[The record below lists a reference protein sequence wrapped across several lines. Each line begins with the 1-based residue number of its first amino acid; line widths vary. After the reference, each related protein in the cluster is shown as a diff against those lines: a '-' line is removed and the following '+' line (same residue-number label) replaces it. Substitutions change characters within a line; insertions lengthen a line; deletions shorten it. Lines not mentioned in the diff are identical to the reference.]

1 MSPRV
6 FIILATTLSFY
17 RQKPVQ
23 ALFVLVGLVLG
34 CGLYTAVAQINASA
48 KASYAEADQILGAS
62 AQWRITDRFDNEVAV
77 EDYIRLRRSGFTQIY
92 PVIEKRL
99 PSGDGAL
106 ISLIATDLLALPLT
120 AADSTNTDEN
130 PFSGAGWS
138 GLTQPPFETW
148 VPAETAVRLGIVEGE
163 QIRLR
168 DGKLLPPAVI
178 RSQAQQRDQLFMD
191 LGAALSLFETSRVSY
206 LAASELTASEQQQIS
221 KVFDDRLL
229 VTNNSEAIDLAQLTQ
244 SLHTN
249 LTALGLLSFVV
260 GTFIVFNA
268 VHFSLHARRQ
278 TLHILGDLGATRG
291 QIMAAILMEAFVW
304 ALVGALLGTLLAQP
318 LSAALMPAV
327 AATLQNIYGASVS
340 SLPVFNADLFLQALL
355 LALSGLSLAMV
366 VPLVRSIDSS
376 GADEDVANEAAA
388 VAQLLSRREL
398 TGAFLGAC
406 FLGTAYLTYPL
417 ASTVVQGFGLLA
429 LVLFAGITL
438 LPIIILLIVALGHHV
453 LGRHWLGRWAL
464 ADVRFQLPHLRLAM
478 MALLL
483 TLIANIGVTSLVGSF
498 RIALTNW
505 LETRL
510 SADIYV
516 TAGVLERELVNEQKW
531 VRNAHQRSEID
542 TTFAGRKM
550 TIIGVDADAP
560 DFTAANVIAA
570 NDSAAINT
578 AAINTDSA
586 IEAYERWIAHN
597 NGVASD
603 SEVAARS
610 RLNDVSYPESA
621 TGVSETE
628 GAFFADSRTASV
640 TAQILEAGR
649 STEST
654 VKVFANEQ
662 LKYLAGIE
670 VGDSFELPTALGVR
684 RFEVLGFF
692 HDYGNVN
699 YALHLPTQR
708 FLTLFPNAKPQGWGL
723 WVADEQM
730 EAAELGLS
738 ELGVEPGSWVSQRD
752 VLAISMAIF
761 DRTFAI
767 TRALNTLTLLVAA
780 VAIFASLLAVYQIR
794 RSEYALW
801 RSLGATWPTFFL
813 VSGFPIILMTG
824 VVMLLALP
832 LGIALSWLLIH
843 KINVIS
849 FGWTMPVV
857 IDPAPISFLFVV
869 VATVV
874 LSAFLLASLG
884 QRAAVNS
891 ALKELAGE

>member
-1 MSPRV
+1 MTHP
-6 FIILATTLSFY
+6 ILITLATTLSFY
-17 RQKPVQ
+17 RQKPLQ

-62 AQWRITDRFDNEVAV
+62 AQWRITDRLNGEVAV
-77 EDYIRLRRSGFTQIY
+77 EDYIRLRRAGFTQVY

-99 PSGDGAL
+99 PSADGAL
-106 ISLIATDLLALPLT
+106 ISLIATDLLALPFNT
-120 AADSTNTDEN
+120 ADGVSAGEN

-148 VPAETAVRLGIVEGE
+148 VPTETGKRLGIVEGE

-178 RSQAQQRDQLFMD
+178 RSQTQQRDQIFMD
-191 LGAALSLFETSRVSY
+191 VGAVLSLFETNRVSY
-206 LAASELTASEQQQIS
+206 LAASNLTASEQQQIS
-221 KVFDDRLL
+221 EVFDDRLL
-229 VTNNSEAIDLAQLTQ
+229 ATNNSQALDLTQLTQ

-278 TLHILGDLGATRG
+278 TLRVLADLGAARRDV
-291 QIMAAILMEAFVW
+291 MAAILLEAFMW
-304 ALVGALLGTLLAQP
+304 AVVGALLGTLLAQP
-318 LSAALMPAV
+318 LSASLMPAV
-327 AATLQNIYGASVS
+327 AATLSNIYGASVS
-340 SLPVFNADLFLQALL
+340 SLPVFNVDLFLQALL
-355 LALSGLSLAMV
+355 LAMSGLLLAMV
-366 VPLVRSIDSS
+366 LPLVRSIGSS
-376 GADEDVANEAAA
+376 RLGQVAGNEDPSTDAS
-388 VAQLLSRREL
+388 LSRQAL
-398 TGAFLGAC
+398 TGGCLGAG
-406 FLGTAYLTYPL
+406 FLIAAYVSYPL
-417 ASTVVQGFGLLA
+417 ASTVVEGFGLLA

-438 LPIIILLIVALGHHV
+438 LPVVILWVVGLGNAGF
-453 LGRHWLGRWAL
+453 GRHWLGRWAL
-464 ADVRFQLPHLRLAM
+464 ADVRFQLPHMRLAM

-510 SADIYV
+510 SADVYV
-516 TAGVLERELVNEQKW
+516 TAGVLEPESISQQSW
-531 VRNAHQRSEID
+531 VQSAHQRIEID
-542 TTFAGRKM
+542 TTFSGRKM
-550 TIIGVDADAP
+550 TIVGVDVDAP
-560 DFTAANVIAA
+560 DFTASSVIGADSGA
-570 NDSAAINT
+570 FNRWMSGDEIDQSPVSGGLSIDGLTPNRSVTGGPVIDSLASDGSAAGFVGS
-578 AAINTDSA
+578 AATSGDTIT
-586 IEAYERWIAHN
+586 
-597 NGVASD
+597 
-603 SEVAARS
+603 
-610 RLNDVSYPESA
+610 
-621 TGVSETE
+621 
-628 GAFFADSRTASV
+628 
-640 TAQILEAGR
+640 
-649 STEST
+649 
-654 VKVFANEQ
+654 VFANEQ
-662 LKYLAGIE
+662 LRYLAGVE
-670 VGDSFELPTALGVR
+670 VGDTFDLPTALGTR

-699 YALHLPTQR
+699 YALHLPAQT
-708 FLTLFPNAKPQGWGL
+708 FLELFPNAEPQGWGL
-723 WVADEQM
+723 WVDDEQM
-730 EAAELGLS
+730 ETAELGLT

-780 VAIFASLLAVYQIR
+780 VAIFASLLAVYQFR

-813 VSGFPIILMTG
+813 VSGFPIVVMTG

-857 IDPAPISFLFVV
+857 INAEPISFLFLV
-869 VATVV
+869 VAAVV

>member
-1 MSPRV
+1 MTHP
-6 FIILATTLSFY
+6 ILITLATTLSFY
-17 RQKPVQ
+17 RQKPLQ

-62 AQWRITDRFDNEVAV
+62 AQWRITDRMNDEVAV
-77 EDYIRLRRSGFTQIY
+77 EDYIRLRREGFTQVY

-99 PSGDGAL
+99 PSANGAL
-106 ISLIATDLLALPLT
+106 ISLIATDLLALPL
-120 AADSTNTDEN
+120 NTSNDASAGEN

-148 VPAETAVRLGIVEGE
+148 VPAETAERLGIAEGE
-163 QIRLR
+163 QLRLR

-178 RSQAQQRDQLFMD
+178 RSQTQQRDQLFID
-191 LGAALSLFETSRVSY
+191 LGAALSLFETNRVSY
-206 LAASELTASEQQQIS
+206 LAASHLTQSEQQQIS
-221 KVFDDRLL
+221 EVFDDRLL
-229 VTNNSEAIDLAQLTQ
+229 AANNSQALDLTQLTQ

-278 TLHILGDLGATRG
+278 TLRVLGDLGAARRDV
-291 QIMAAILMEAFVW
+291 MAAILLEAIMW
-304 ALVGALLGTLLAQP
+304 AVVGAFLGTLLAQP

-327 AATLQNIYGASVS
+327 AATLSNIYGASVS
-340 SLPVFNADLFLQALL
+340 SLPVFNAALFLQALL
-355 LALSGLSLAMV
+355 LALSGLLLAMV
-366 VPLVRSIDSS
+366 LPLVRSIDSPGVGEIGGVASNVDPS
-376 GADEDVANEAAA
+376 GDVSA
-388 VAQLLSRREL
+388 SRQAL
-398 TGAFLGAC
+398 IGAC
-406 FLGTAYLTYPL
+406 LGIGFLVAAYVSYPL

-429 LVLFAGITL
+429 LVLFGGITL
-438 LPIIILLIVALGHHV
+438 LPVVILCVVALGNAGF
-453 LGRHWLGRWAL
+453 GRHWLGRWAL

-516 TAGVLERELVNEQKW
+516 TAGVLEPESISQQSW
-531 VRNAHQRSEID
+531 VKSAHQRIETD
-542 TTFAGRKM
+542 TTFSGRKM
-550 TIIGVDADAP
+550 TIVGVDVDAP
-560 DFTAANVIAA
+560 DFT
-570 NDSAAINT
+570 
-578 AAINTDSA
+578 
-586 IEAYERWIAHN
+586 
-597 NGVASD
+597 VASVIGAD
-603 SEVAARS
+603 PSVFNRWMSGNEIDQSPASGARS
-610 RLNDVSYPESA
+610 IDSSAPNHSVADRLISNSRASDGSA
-621 TGVSETE
+621 EYFVGSTATSEDTIK
-628 GAFFADSRTASV
+628 A
-640 TAQILEAGR
+640 
-649 STEST
+649 
-654 VKVFANEQ
+654 FANEQ
-662 LKYLAGIE
+662 LRYLAGVE
-670 VGDSFELPTALGVR
+670 VGDAFDLPTALGTR

-699 YALHLPTQR
+699 YALHLPAR
-708 FLTLFPNAKPQGWGL
+708 SFLKLFPNAKPQGWGL
-723 WVADEQM
+723 WISDEQM
-730 EAAELGLS
+730 ENAELGLT

-780 VAIFASLLAVYQIR
+780 VAIFASLLAVYQFR

-857 IDPAPISFLFVV
+857 IDAEPISFLFIVV
-869 VATVV
+869 TAVV

>member
-1 MSPRV
+1 MTHPI
-6 FIILATTLSFY
+6 FITLATTLSFY
-17 RQKPVQ
+17 RQKPLQ

-62 AQWRITDRFDNEVAV
+62 AQWRITDRLSGEVAV
-77 EDYIRLRRSGFTQIY
+77 EDYIHLRRAGFTQVY

-99 PSGDGAL
+99 PSADGAL
-106 ISLIATDLLALPLT
+106 ISLIATDLLALPL
-120 AADSTNTDEN
+120 STPDGASTGEN

-138 GLTQPPFETW
+138 GLTQTPFETW
-148 VPAETAVRLGIVEGE
+148 VPTETAKRLGIVEGE

-178 RSQAQQRDQLFMD
+178 RSQAQQRDQIFMD
-191 LGAALSLFETSRVSY
+191 VGAVLSLFETNRVSY
-206 LAASELTASEQQQIS
+206 LAASNLTASEQQQIS
-221 KVFDDRLL
+221 EVFDDRLL
-229 VTNNSEAIDLAQLTQ
+229 ATNNSQALDLTQLTQ

-278 TLHILGDLGATRG
+278 TLRVLSDLGAAKRDV
-291 QIMAAILMEAFVW
+291 MAAILLEAFIW
-304 ALVGALLGTLLAQP
+304 AVVGALLGTLLAQP

-327 AATLQNIYGASVS
+327 AATLSNIYGASVS
-340 SLPVFNADLFLQALL
+340 SLPVFNVDLFLQALL
-355 LALSGLSLAMV
+355 LAISGLLLAMV
-366 VPLVRSIDSS
+366 VPLVRSIGSS
-376 GADEDVANEAAA
+376 RLGQVAGNEDPSVNAS
-388 VAQLLSRREL
+388 LSRQEL
-398 TGAFLGAC
+398 TGAFLGAG
-406 FLGTAYLTYPL
+406 FLIAAYLSYPL
-417 ASTVVQGFGLLA
+417 ASTVVEGFGLLA

-438 LPIIILLIVALGHHV
+438 LPVVILWVVGLGNAGF
-453 LGRHWLGRWAL
+453 GRHWLGRWAL
-464 ADVRFQLPHLRLAM
+464 ADVRFQLPHMRLAM

-516 TAGVLERELVNEQKW
+516 TAGVLEPESISQQSW
-531 VRNAHQRSEID
+531 VQSAHQRIEID
-542 TTFAGRKM
+542 TTFSGRKM
-550 TIIGVDADAP
+550 TIVGVDVDAP
-560 DFTAANVIAA
+560 DFTTSSVIGADPDA
-570 NDSAAINT
+570 FNRWMSGDKPFQSSASDTLSIDGLAHNYSVTDGPIIDSVASGGSAAGFVGST
-578 AAINTDSA
+578 AAS
-586 IEAYERWIAHN
+586 
-597 NGVASD
+597 G
-603 SEVAARS
+603 
-610 RLNDVSYPESA
+610 
-621 TGVSETE
+621 
-628 GAFFADSRTASV
+628 
-640 TAQILEAGR
+640 
-649 STEST
+649 STIS
-654 VKVFANEQ
+654 VFANEQ
-662 LKYLAGIE
+662 LRYLAGVE
-670 VGDSFELPTALGVR
+670 VGDTFDLATALGTR

-699 YALHLPTQR
+699 YALHLPAQT
-708 FLTLFPNAKPQGWGL
+708 FLELFPNAEPQGWGL
-723 WVADEQM
+723 WVGDEQM
-730 EAAELGLS
+730 ESAELGLT
-738 ELGVEPGSWVSQRD
+738 ELGVEPGSWVSQSG

-780 VAIFASLLAVYQIR
+780 VAIFASLLAVYQFR

-857 IDPAPISFLFVV
+857 IDAEPISFLFLV
-869 VATVV
+869 VAAVV

>member
-1 MSPRV
+1 MTHPV
-6 FIILATTLSFY
+6 AITLLTTLSFY

-62 AQWRITDRFDNEVAV
+62 AQWRITDRVNNEVAV
-77 EDYIRLRRSGFTQIY
+77 NDYIRLRRAGFTQVY

-99 PSGDGAL
+99 PSADGAL
-106 ISLIATDLLALPLT
+106 ISLIATDLLVLPLSS
-120 AADSTNTDEN
+120 ADSTSASEN

-148 VPAETAVRLGIVEGE
+148 VPAETAERLGIGEGE

-178 RSQAQQRDQLFMD
+178 QSQTQQRDQLFID
-191 LGAALSLFETSRVSY
+191 VGAALSLFESNQVSY
-206 LAASELTASEQQQIS
+206 LAASHLSATEQQQIS
-221 KVFDDRLL
+221 KVFGGRLQ
-229 VTNNSEAIDLAQLTQ
+229 VTSNSEALDLTQLTQ

-268 VHFSLHARRQ
+268 VHFSLHVRRH
-278 TLHILGDLGATRG
+278 TLRVLGDLGASRG
-291 QIMAAILMEAFVW
+291 DVMASILLEALIW
-304 ALVGALLGTLLAQP
+304 AVLGAMLGTLLAQP

-340 SLPVFNADLFLQALL
+340 SLPVFNTDLFLQALL
-355 LALSGLSLAMV
+355 LALSGIFMAMV
-366 VPLVRSIDSS
+366 LPLIRSIEGPWASAGVGHEGPS
-376 GADEDVANEAAA
+376 VNT
-388 VAQLLSRREL
+388 VLSRREVI
-398 TGAFLGAC
+398 GAFLGAG
-406 FLGTAYLTYPL
+406 FLVAAYVSYPMV
-417 ASTVVQGFGLLA
+417 STVVQGFGLLA

-438 LPIIILLIVALGHHV
+438 LPVVILLIVALGNAGV
-453 LGRHWLGRWAL
+453 GRHWLGRWAH

-516 TAGVLERELVNEQKW
+516 TEGALESPSILEKKW
-531 VRNAHQRSEID
+531 VQSAHQRVEID
-542 TTFAGRKM
+542 TAFLGRKM
-550 TIIGVDADAP
+550 TIVGIDVDAP
-560 DFTAANVIAA
+560 DFTASEVIGANSGAFERWTASDTNPQSSVSGSLSIDRSAIA
-570 NDSAAINT
+570 DSAT
-578 AAINTDSA
+578 VSSA
-586 IEAYERWIAHN
+586 RDLSVSIAK
-597 NGVASD
+597 
-603 SEVAARS
+603 SEGS
-610 RLNDVSYPESA
+610 
-621 TGVSETE
+621 
-628 GAFFADSRTASV
+628 
-640 TAQILEAGR
+640 I
-649 STEST
+649 
-654 VKVFANEQ
+654 KVFANEQ
-662 LKYLAGIE
+662 LRYLAGVE
-670 VGDSFELPTALGVR
+670 VGDTFDLPTVLGTR
-684 RFEVLGFF
+684 SFEVLGFF

-699 YALHLPTQR
+699 YALHLPTGVL
-708 FLTLFPNAKPQGWGL
+708 FKLFPNAKRQGWGL
-723 WVADEQM
+723 WVADGQM
-730 EAAELGLS
+730 EAAEMGLTD
-738 ELGVEPGSWVSQRD
+738 LGVEPGSWISQRD
-752 VLAISMAIF
+752 VLTISMAIF

-780 VAIFASLLAVYQIR
+780 VAIFASLVAVYQFR

-813 VSGFPIILMTG
+813 VSGFPVILMTG

-857 IDPAPISFLFVV
+857 IDAEPISFLFLV
-869 VATVV
+869 VAAVV
-874 LSAFLLASLG
+874 LLAFLLASIG
-884 QRAAVNS
+884 QRGAVNS

>member
-1 MSPRV
+1 MTHP
-6 FIILATTLSFY
+6 ILITLVTTLSFY
-17 RQKPVQ
+17 RQKPLQ

-62 AQWRITDRFDNEVAV
+62 AQWRIIDRLSGEVAV
-77 EDYIRLRRSGFTQIY
+77 EDYMRLRRAGLTQVY

-99 PSGDGAL
+99 PSEEGAL
-106 ISLIATDLLALPLT
+106 ISLIATDLLALPLNT
-120 AADSTNTDEN
+120 ADGASTGEN

-138 GLTQPPFETW
+138 GLTQTPFETW
-148 VPAETAVRLGIVEGE
+148 VPTETAKRLGIVEGD

-178 RSQAQQRDQLFMD
+178 RSQAQQRDQIFMD
-191 LGAALSLFETSRVSY
+191 VGAVLSLFETNRVSY
-206 LAASELTASEQQQIS
+206 LAASNLTASEQQQIS
-221 KVFDDRLL
+221 EVFDDRLL
-229 VTNNSEAIDLAQLTQ
+229 ATTNSQALDLTQLTQ

-268 VHFSLHARRQ
+268 VHFSLRARRQ
-278 TLHILGDLGATRG
+278 TLRVLGDLGAAKRDV
-291 QIMAAILMEAFVW
+291 IAAILLEAFIW
-304 ALVGALLGTLLAQP
+304 AVVGALLGTLLAQP

-327 AATLQNIYGASVS
+327 AATLSNIYGASVS
-340 SLPVFNADLFLQALL
+340 SLPVFNVDLFLQALL
-355 LALSGLSLAMV
+355 LAISGLLLAMV
-366 VPLVRSIDSS
+366 VPLIRSIGSS
-376 GADEDVANEAAA
+376 RLGQVAGNEDPSVDAS
-388 VAQLLSRREL
+388 LSRQEL
-398 TGAFLGAC
+398 TGAFLGAG
-406 FLGTAYLTYPL
+406 FLIAAYLSYPL
-417 ASTVVQGFGLLA
+417 ASTVVEGFGLLA

-438 LPIIILLIVALGHHV
+438 LPVVILWVVGLGNAGF
-453 LGRHWLGRWAL
+453 GRHWLGRWAL
-464 ADVRFQLPHLRLAM
+464 ADVRFQLPHMRLAM

-516 TAGVLERELVNEQKW
+516 TAGVLEPESISHQSW
-531 VRNAHQRSEID
+531 VQSAHQRIEID
-542 TTFAGRKM
+542 TTFSGRKM
-550 TIIGVDADAP
+550 TIVGVDVDAP
-560 DFTAANVIAA
+560 DFTASSVIGADPEA
-570 NDSAAINT
+570 FNRWMSGDKPDQSSASDTLSIDGLAHDYSVTDGPIIDSLASGGSAAGFAGS
-578 AAINTDSA
+578 AATSGDTIT
-586 IEAYERWIAHN
+586 
-597 NGVASD
+597 
-603 SEVAARS
+603 
-610 RLNDVSYPESA
+610 
-621 TGVSETE
+621 
-628 GAFFADSRTASV
+628 
-640 TAQILEAGR
+640 
-649 STEST
+649 
-654 VKVFANEQ
+654 VFANEQ
-662 LKYLAGIE
+662 LRYLAGVE
-670 VGDSFELPTALGVR
+670 VGDTFDLPTALGTR

-699 YALHLPTQR
+699 YALHLPAQT
-708 FLTLFPNAKPQGWGL
+708 FLELFPNAEPQGWGV
-723 WVADEQM
+723 WVGDEQM
-730 EAAELGLS
+730 ETAELGLI

-780 VAIFASLLAVYQIR
+780 VAIFASLLAVYQFR

-801 RSLGATWPTFFL
+801 RSLGATWPAFFL

-857 IDPAPISFLFVV
+857 IDSEPISFLFLV
-869 VATVV
+869 VAAVV

>member
-1 MSPRV
+1 MTHP
-6 FIILATTLSFY
+6 ILITLATTLSFY
-17 RQKPVQ
+17 RQKPIQ

-48 KASYAEADQILGAS
+48 KASYAEADEILGAS
-62 AQWRITDRFDNEVAV
+62 AQWRITDRLNGEVAV
-77 EDYIRLRRSGFTQIY
+77 EDYIHLRRAGFTQVY

-99 PSGDGAL
+99 PSADGAL
-106 ISLIATDLLALPLT
+106 ISLISTDLLALPLNT
-120 AADSTNTDEN
+120 ADGASTGEN
-130 PFSGAGWS
+130 PFSGAEWS

-148 VPAETAVRLGIVEGE
+148 VPSETAERLGIVEGE

-178 RSQAQQRDQLFMD
+178 RSQTQQRDQIFMD
-191 LGAALSLFETSRVSY
+191 VGAVLSLFETNRVSY
-206 LAASELTASEQQQIS
+206 LAASNLTASEQQQIS
-221 KVFDDRLL
+221 EVFDDRLL
-229 VTNNSEAIDLAQLTQ
+229 ATNNSQALDLTQLTQ

-278 TLHILGDLGATRG
+278 TLRVLGDLGAAKRDV
-291 QIMAAILMEAFVW
+291 IAAILLEAFMW
-304 ALVGALLGTLLAQP
+304 AVVGALLGTLLAQP

-327 AATLQNIYGASVS
+327 AATLSNIYGASVS
-340 SLPVFNADLFLQALL
+340 SLPVFNVDLFLQALL
-355 LALSGLSLAMV
+355 LAVSGLLLAMV
-366 VPLVRSIDSS
+366 LPLVRSIGSS
-376 GADEDVANEAAA
+376 RLGQVAGNEAPSIDASS
-388 VAQLLSRREL
+388 SRQAL
-398 TGAFLGAC
+398 TGAFLGAG
-406 FLGTAYLTYPL
+406 FLTTAYVSYPL
-417 ASTVVQGFGLLA
+417 ASTVVEGFGLLA

-438 LPIIILLIVALGHHV
+438 LPVVILWVVGLGNAGF
-453 LGRHWLGRWAL
+453 GRHWLGRWAL

-498 RIALTNW
+498 RIALTHW

-516 TAGVLERELVNEQKW
+516 TAGVLEPESISQQSW
-531 VRNAHQRSEID
+531 VQSAHQRIEID
-542 TTFAGRKM
+542 TTFSGRKM
-550 TIIGVDADAP
+550 TIVGVDVDAP
-560 DFTAANVIAA
+560 DFTASSVIGA
-570 NDSAAINT
+570 DSGAFNRWMSGDK
-578 AAINTDSA
+578 TDQSSA
-586 IEAYERWIAHN
+586 PDALSIDGLAPNRSGTDGPLIDSL
-597 NGVASD
+597 ASD
-603 SEVAARS
+603 SSAEYVA
-610 RLNDVSYPESA
+610 VSTTAPED
-621 TGVSETE
+621 T
-628 GAFFADSRTASV
+628 
-640 TAQILEAGR
+640 I
-649 STEST
+649 
-654 VKVFANEQ
+654 KVFANEQ
-662 LKYLAGIE
+662 LRYLAGAQ
-670 VGDSFELPTALGVR
+670 VGDDFVLPTALGTR

-699 YALHLPTQR
+699 YALYLPTG
-708 FLTLFPNAKPQGWGL
+708 LLLKLFPTAKPQGWGL

-730 EAAELGLS
+730 EAAELGLT

-780 VAIFASLLAVYQIR
+780 VAIFASLLAVYQFR

-832 LGIALSWLLIH
+832 LGISLSWLLIH

-857 IDPAPISFLFVV
+857 INAEPISFLFLV
-869 VATVV
+869 VAAVV

-891 ALKELAGE
+891 ALRELAGE

>member
-1 MSPRV
+1 MTHPI
-6 FIILATTLSFY
+6 FITLATTLSFY
-17 RQKPVQ
+17 RQKPLQ

-62 AQWRITDRFDNEVAV
+62 AQWRITDRLSGEVAV
-77 EDYIRLRRSGFTQIY
+77 EDYIHLRRAGFTQVY

-99 PSGDGAL
+99 PSADGAL
-106 ISLIATDLLALPLT
+106 ISLIATDLLALPL
-120 AADSTNTDEN
+120 STPDGASTGEN

-138 GLTQPPFETW
+138 GLTQTPFETW
-148 VPAETAVRLGIVEGE
+148 VPTETAKRLGIVEGE

-178 RSQAQQRDQLFMD
+178 RSQAQQRDQIFMD
-191 LGAALSLFETSRVSY
+191 VGAVLSLFETNRVSY
-206 LAASELTASEQQQIS
+206 LAASNLTASEQQQIS
-221 KVFDDRLL
+221 EVFDDRLL
-229 VTNNSEAIDLAQLTQ
+229 ATNNSQALDLTQLTQ

-278 TLHILGDLGATRG
+278 TLRVLSDLGAAKRDV
-291 QIMAAILMEAFVW
+291 MAAILLEAFIW
-304 ALVGALLGTLLAQP
+304 AVVGALLGTLLAQP

-327 AATLQNIYGASVS
+327 AATLSNIYGASVS
-340 SLPVFNADLFLQALL
+340 SLPVFNVDLFLQALL
-355 LALSGLSLAMV
+355 LAISGLLLAMV
-366 VPLVRSIDSS
+366 VPLVRSIGSS
-376 GADEDVANEAAA
+376 RLGQVAGNEDPSVNAS
-388 VAQLLSRREL
+388 LSRQEL
-398 TGAFLGAC
+398 TGAFLGAG
-406 FLGTAYLTYPL
+406 FLIAAYLSYPL
-417 ASTVVQGFGLLA
+417 ASTVVEGFGLLA

-438 LPIIILLIVALGHHV
+438 LPVVILWVVGLGNAGF
-453 LGRHWLGRWAL
+453 GRHWLGRWAL
-464 ADVRFQLPHLRLAM
+464 ADVRFQLPHMRLAM

-516 TAGVLERELVNEQKW
+516 TAGVLEPESISQQSW
-531 VRNAHQRSEID
+531 VQSAHQRIEID
-542 TTFAGRKM
+542 TTFSGRKM
-550 TIIGVDADAP
+550 TIVGVDVDAP
-560 DFTAANVIAA
+560 DFTASSVIGADPDA
-570 NDSAAINT
+570 FNRWMSGDKPDQSSASDTLSIDGLAHNYSVTDGPIIDSVASGDSAAGFVGST
-578 AAINTDSA
+578 AASGSMIS
-586 IEAYERWIAHN
+586 
-597 NGVASD
+597 
-603 SEVAARS
+603 
-610 RLNDVSYPESA
+610 
-621 TGVSETE
+621 
-628 GAFFADSRTASV
+628 
-640 TAQILEAGR
+640 
-649 STEST
+649 
-654 VKVFANEQ
+654 VFANEQ
-662 LKYLAGIE
+662 LRYLAGVE
-670 VGDSFELPTALGVR
+670 VGDTFDLATALGTR

-699 YALHLPTQR
+699 YALHLPAQT
-708 FLTLFPNAKPQGWGL
+708 FLALFPNAEPQGWGL
-723 WVADEQM
+723 WVGDEQM
-730 EAAELGLS
+730 ESAELGLT

-780 VAIFASLLAVYQIR
+780 VAIFTSLLAVYQFR

-857 IDPAPISFLFVV
+857 IDAEPISFLFLV
-869 VATVV
+869 VAAVV

>member
-1 MSPRV
+1 MTNPV
-6 FIILATTLSFY
+6 FITLATTLSFY
-17 RQKPVQ
+17 RQRPVQ
-23 ALFVLVGLVLG
+23 ALFVLIGLVLG

-62 AQWRITDRFDNEVAV
+62 AQWRITDRLNTGVAV
-77 EDYIRLRRSGFTQIY
+77 EDYIRLRRAGFTQVY

-99 PSGDGAL
+99 PSANGAL
-106 ISLIATDLLALPLT
+106 ISLIATDLLALPLQT
-120 AADSTNTDEN
+120 ADSSGSGEN
-130 PFSGAGWS
+130 PFSGAGWR

-148 VPAETAVRLGIVEGE
+148 VPEETATRLGIVEGE

-168 DGKLLPPAVI
+168 DGKSLPPTVI
-178 RSQAQQRDQLFMD
+178 RTQTQQRDQLFMD
-191 LGAALSLFETSRVSY
+191 LGAALSLFETNRASY
-206 LAASELTASEQQQIS
+206 LAAARLTASERQLIA
-221 KVFDDRLL
+221 VEFDNRLE
-229 VTNNSEAIDLAQLTQ
+229 VTNNSEALDLTQLTQ

-278 TLHILGDLGATRG
+278 TLGILTDLGAG
-291 QIMAAILMEAFVW
+291 KSAVIAAILIEASLW
-304 ALVGALLGTLLAQP
+304 ALLGAVLGTLLAQP

-340 SLPVFNADLFLQALL
+340 SQPVFNADLFWQALL
-355 LALSGLSLAMV
+355 LALSGLLLAMV
-366 VPLVRSIDSS
+366 LPLIRSIDNP
-376 GADEDVANEAAA
+376 AVAGRASNEASA
-388 VAQLLSRREL
+388 VGGVLSQGERLSVFVGISLLVI
-398 TGAFLGAC
+398 AFMA
-406 FLGTAYLTYPL
+406 YPL
-417 ASTVVQGFGLLA
+417 AGTVVQGFALLA
-429 LVLFAGITL
+429 LVLFAGIAL
-438 LPIIILLIVALGHHV
+438 LPGIIVLIVVVGNLGLGHH
-453 LGRHWLGRWAL
+453 WMGRWAL
-464 ADVRFQLPHLRLAM
+464 SDVRFQLPHLRLAM

-516 TAGVLERELVNEQKW
+516 TAGVLEPESISQQSW
-531 VRNAHQRSEID
+531 VQSAHQRIEID
-542 TTFAGRKM
+542 TTFSGRKI
-550 TIIGVDADAP
+550 TIVGVDVDAP
-560 DFTAANVIAA
+560 DFTATNVIDGAPDA
-570 NDSAAINT
+570 F
-578 AAINTDSA
+578 
-586 IEAYERWIAHN
+586 ERWIAGN
-597 NGVASD
+597 EAPQTLGSVVTNVDRLNSATSTGEAGGRSAVKVSGEAGSSSGSISNSVAS
-603 SEVAARS
+603 
-610 RLNDVSYPESA
+610 SA
-621 TGVSETE
+621 SASASASAPASNE
-628 GAFFADSRTASV
+628 FA
-640 TAQILEAGR
+640 
-649 STEST
+649 STE
-654 VKVFANEQ
+654 KVFANEQ
-662 LKYLAGIE
+662 LRYLAGIE
-670 VGDSFELPTALGVR
+670 VGDSFELMTALGER
-684 RFEVLGFF
+684 SFEVLGFF

-699 YALHLPTQR
+699 YALHLPTER
-708 FLTLFPNAKPQGWGL
+708 LLELFPNAKQQGWGL
-723 WVADEQM
+723 WIADESL
-730 EAAELGLS
+730 ATAELGLT

-780 VAIFASLLAVYQIR
+780 IAIFASLLAVYQIR

-813 VSGFPIILMTG
+813 VSGFPMILMTG
-824 VVMLLALP
+824 VVMFLSLP
-832 LGIALSWLLIH
+832 LGIALSWLLIN

-857 IDPAPISFLFVV
+857 IDAAPIVFLFTV

-874 LSAFLLASLG
+874 LAAFLLASLG
-884 QRAAVNS
+884 QRSAVNG